1 MDLNRNS
8 DVNANTEKNPA
19 SQDWD
24 DVIDFR
30 KTVSVV
36 GAWWREIVLGVLLA
50 AIVGGVVIAALEA
63 VLPRYDASANVA
75 IIHDATRSDRNPE
88 GQRAALVGLIHH
100 ESVAKRVFERLRS
113 DGLLEENRYTADTLF
128 KAISAELVT
137 IGSLARQNQSD
148 LIRIRAE
155 ADSLEKA
162 VTIANAWTEEYVI
175 EINRQHEQEPLVTMA
190 KIQTSVDR
198 AADSLDDAQRELEHM
213 TRESRIDRLTRQIQI
228 NKWNIRKLHDIR
240 DKIVATLLDRQVDSQ
255 LDLLDQYYD
264 IQLRLN
270 ELLGV
275 AESLRAQIESGGE
288 AGAASNELAIMLFK
302 VHAYAVTG
310 DLPNKLEIGFDDT
323 RTAYANVADQSVDM
337 DAVIAALRDRIDRTD
352 RDIARQSNSLP
363 ARLLNI
369 EEAEEGDLPIQSRE
383 EKARGAPD
391 FSSWSLLQL
400 PELKDYSDV
409 DEGLLMRHIE
419 TMEDRTGLL
428 EMQLEAETFKKRNLE
443 RIRNQ
448 ARSHLENLLDENDKM
463 TLETTISRPIL
474 RLASSAA
481 TEGESLWPS
490 TVLVAAVSGVAGL
503 LVMVLLVFSM
513 NSLGVRPFLKKRG
526 AEHTIRARD
535 P

>member
-8 DVNANTEKNPA
+8 DINANTEKDLA

-24 DVIDFR
+24 DEINLQ
-30 KTVSVV
+30 KVV
-36 GAWWREIVLGVLLA
+36 FGVAAWWREIALGAFLA
-50 AIVGGVVIAALEA
+50 AIMGGVVNEALEA
-63 VLPRYDASANVA
+63 VLPRYEASTNVA
-75 IIHDATRSDRNPE
+75 IIHDTTRSDRNPE

-100 ESVAKRVFERLRS
+100 EAVAKRVLEQLRL
-113 DGLLEENRYTADTLF
+113 DGLLEENRYTAEKLF

-137 IGSLARQNQSD
+137 IGSFGRQNHSD
-148 LIRIRAE
+148 LIRINAK

-162 VTIANAWTEEYVI
+162 MAIANAWTEEYMI
-175 EINRQHEQEPLVTMA
+175 EINRQYEQESLVTTD
-190 KIQTSVDR
+190 KIQTSMDR
-198 AADSLDDAQRELEHM
+198 AYNSFEDAQRQLEQVI
-213 TRESRIDRLTRQIQI
+213 RESKIDRLKRQIQI

-240 DKIVATLLDRQVDSQ
+240 DKIVATLLDRQIDSQ
-255 LDLLDQYYD
+255 LDLLDQHYD

-310 DLPNKLEIGFDDT
+310 DLPNKLEIGFDNT
-323 RTAYANVADQSVDM
+323 RTAYVNVADQSADM
-337 DAVIAALRDRIDRTD
+337 DAVIAALRDRIDRIN
-352 RDIARQSNSLP
+352 RDIAHQRNSLP
-363 ARLLNI
+363 TRLLNI
-369 EEAEEGDLPIQSRE
+369 EEAEERDLPIQSRE
-383 EKARGAPD
+383 EEAQGAPD
-391 FSSWSLLQL
+391 FSSWSLLRL

-419 TMEDRTGLL
+419 KIEDRTRLL
-428 EMQLEAETFKKRNLE
+428 EMQLEAQLFKRRTLTT
-443 RIRNQ
+443 IRDQ
-448 ARSHLENLLDENDKM
+448 ARAHMNSLLNENDKM
-463 TLETTISRPIL
+463 TLESAISRPVL

-490 TVLVAAVSGVAGL
+490 TSTVVAVSGVAGL
-503 LVMVLLVFSM
+503 LVMVLLVFFM
-513 NSLGVRPFLKKRG
+513 HSLGVRPFLKKRG
-526 AEHTIRARD
+526 TEHTIRARN